1 MNLNYEV
8 VRSKRKTMA
17 IHVYRDQLIKVRA
30 PLGSRDSEIDAFV
43 MQYQDWINKKLDE
56 SRQFPGLDDSQ
67 YGCGGF
73 LWLLGQYISIY
84 VSQGQHNSVQLEKN
98 TLHIHQ
104 INSNDEKKTFRLI
117 NNWKREYARDLFQQR
132 LRYWHEQFP
141 IPMKAYQFRLRKM
154 KRQWGNCNRKG
165 VITIN
170 SQLVRYPA
178 VCIDYVI
185 VHELTHLQHLHH
197 GNAFYQLL
205 EKVLPDWQQY
215 KKLLTEFS
223 GL

>member
-17 IHVYRDQLIKVRA
+17 IHVYRDQLIKVRV
-30 PLGSRDSEIDAFV
+30 PLDSRDSEIDAFV
-43 MQYQDWINKKLDE
+43 MQYQDWIHKKLDE

-67 YGCGGF
+67 YCGGGF
-73 LWLLGQYISIY
+73 LWLLGQYISII
-84 VSQGQHNSVQLEKN
+84 VSQGQRNSVQLEKN
-98 TLHIHQ
+98 TLYIHQ
-104 INSNDEKKTFRLI
+104 INTNDEKKTLRLI
-117 NNWKREYARDLFQQR
+117 NIWKREYASDLFQQR
-132 LRYWHEQFP
+132 LRYWYEQFP

-178 VCIDYVI
+178 DCIDYVI